1 MHTNGKT
8 HSPLNGA
15 NAPRIG
21 DVAGLLARTS
31 RDVRTQAMPEPTP
44 RPASAAADA
53 AEPCR
58 QPGQR
63 PELPRFSDLEVVED
77 REAGVLWQY
86 MAPAGRPSFTLRLL
100 KEMTATLDYVR
111 NLADYEG
118 QTPFRYFVTASRMP
132 GIYNLGGDL
141 PRFVELI
148 RAQDRDGLLRY
159 AHACASGQYIR
170 ATNLELPICTI
181 SLVQGDALGGGFECA
196 LADDVIIAERSA
208 KFGLPEILFG
218 LFPGMGAYSFL
229 SRRVS
234 PAYAERL
241 ILSGQVYS
249 AEAMYEAGI
258 VDVLVEDGE
267 GVQGVHDFVQRER
280 KRMRTRQALQKIRQR
295 VNPVT
300 RDELIDITELWV
312 ETALTLGDA
321 ELRKMARLAQAQNR
335 RRTGNRGAAQG

>member
-1 MHTNGKT
+1 MHTNGKI
-8 HSPLNGA
+8 HAPLNGTNTA
-15 NAPRIG
+15 QTT
-21 DVAGLLARTS
+21 DVTNLLARTS
-31 RDVRTQAMPEPTP
+31 AQVRTQPMPQPHP
-44 RPASAAADA
+44 RPAPASERTEA
-53 AEPCR
+53 R
-58 QPGQR
+58 QPQPANR
-63 PELPRFSDLEVVED
+63 PELPRFADLDVVED

-86 MAPAGRPSFTLRLL
+86 MAPTGRPSFTLRLL
-100 KEMTATLDYVR
+100 EEMTATLDYVH
-111 NLADYEG
+111 NLANYEG
-118 QTPFRYFVTASRMP
+118 RTPFQYFVTASRMP

-148 RAQDRDGLLRY
+148 RAEDRDGLLRY
-159 AHACASGQYIR
+159 AHACANGQYTR

-241 ILSGQVYS
+241 ILSGQVYT
-249 AEAMYEAGI
+249 AEEMHEAGI
-258 VDVLVEDGE
+258 VDVLVDDGE
-267 GVQGVHDFVQRER
+267 GVQGVRDFVQHER

-312 ETALTLGDA
+312 DTALTLGDG
-321 ELRKMARLAQAQNR
+321 ELRKMERLAKAQDR
-335 RRTGNRGAAQG
+335 RWQGGRGTARE